1 MFKNRFVLIVAVLSL
16 LLATLT
22 VSGTISAASKPARP
36 VIGPAASDSE
46 YADYSQRHPEL
57 RVSVVNAVDTT
68 DYFLRHSELRSG
80 LTASIHIASDQAPL
94 DECFDVSL
102 SEVAAC
108 READQSPS
116 P

>member
-1 MFKNRFVLIVAVLSL
+1 MFKNRFVLIVAVLFL
-16 LLATLT
+16 LLATLS
-22 VSGTISAASKPARP
+22 VSGSISAASKPARP

-46 YADYSQRHPEL
+46 YADYSQRHP
-57 RVSVVNAVDTT
+57 
-68 DYFLRHSELRSG
+68 ELRSG